1 MRSRWRTEAGRV
13 CGVYHDRDL
22 NAALNIVAVRYKDK
36 LNARVPSVSLPQL
49 GAVGVEAG
57 IPGFS
62 RGECQGS
69 RQSRGNQV
77 LQGRSTSTGRRYSRK
92 HDLSDTEHHDAQC
105 EGARQRL
112 FARFREEARRQKAES
127 DDESAAGNRRA
138 AGPACRFGGAGGVDP
153 VTGLRLGGGLPCD
166 AGGD

>member
-1 MRSRWRTEAGRV
+1 MYPVSASRNWE
-13 CGVYHDRDL
+13 
-22 NAALNIVAVRYKDK
+22 
-36 LNARVPSVSLPQL
+36 QL
-49 GAVGVEAG
+49 GLKRESPALAVGSVKDLDSREGTRYFKAG
-57 IPGFS
+57 AL
-62 RGECQGS
+62 
-69 RQSRGNQV
+69 
-77 LQGRSTSTGRRYSRK
+77 LQGADTHENTIY
-92 HDLSDTEHHDAQC
+92 LSDTEHHDAQC